1 MRAVVQRV
9 KRASV
14 EVEEE
19 IIGEIGKGLLVFLGV
34 GEDDTNED
42 IDYMVNKILGLRIF
56 EDNNGKMNLSL
67 MDIKGEILVISQ
79 FTLYGDVRKGRRPS
93 FTDSAKPEKAETIY
107 EEFISKCKEKGI
119 LVESGEFAA
128 DMDVELI
135 NQGPVTIMID
145 SKKTF

>member
-19 IIGEIGKGLLVFLGV
+19 IIGEIGKGLLVLLGV

-93 FTDSAKPEKAETIY
+93 FTDSAKPEKAEKIY
-107 EEFISKCKEKGI
+107 EEFISKCKEEGI

>member
-14 EVEEE
+14 EVDEE
-19 IIGEIGKGLLVFLGV
+19 IIGEIDKGLLVLLGV
-34 GEDDTNED
+34 GEGDTNED

-56 EDNNGKMNLSL
+56 EDDNEKMNLSL
-67 MDIKGEILVISQ
+67 RDIKGEILIISQ

-93 FTDSAKPEKAETIY
+93 FTDSANPEKAEKMY
-107 EEFISKCKEKGI
+107 EDFISKCKEEGI
-119 LVESGEFAA
+119 LVQSGEFAA
-128 DMDVELI
+128 DMDIELI